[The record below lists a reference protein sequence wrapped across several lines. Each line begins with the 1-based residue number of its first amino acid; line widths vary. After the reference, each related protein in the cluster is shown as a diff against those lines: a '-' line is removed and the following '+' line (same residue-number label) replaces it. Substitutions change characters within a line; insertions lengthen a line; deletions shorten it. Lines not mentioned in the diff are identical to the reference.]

1 MTKPKK
7 QVLNILLSSIAA
19 CSLFPVPAQGQF
31 VPQVSIQVGAA
42 GVGASYRCASVA
54 LSGNGNTAIVGGCD
68 DTSYTGAAWVFTRSG
83 GIWSQQGSKL
93 VGTGAVGPA
102 YQGKSVALSGDG
114 NTAIVGGEADNN
126 YAGAAWVF
134 TQNAGV
140 WSQQGAKLVGTG
152 AVGNAY
158 QGESVALS
166 EDGNTAIVGGS
177 IDNGNTGAAW
187 VFTRNTGVW
196 TQQGSKLV
204 GTGSVGIALQGISV
218 ALSGD
223 GNTAIIG
230 GTADSSGTGAAW
242 VFTRNAEVWTQQGT
256 KLVGTGATGI
266 ADQGVSVALSG
277 DGNTA
282 IVGGGSDNNGSGA
295 AWVFA
300 RSAGVWTQQGSK
312 LVGTGTVGAAF
323 QGTSVALS
331 ETGNAA
337 LVGGPDDN
345 TNTGASWVF
354 TRNAGA
360 WTQQGSKLVGTGAT
374 GAAEQGTSVA
384 LSADGNTALIGS
396 PYGDNNNYATAAW
409 VFTQPY
415 FFAGE
420 VFQGG
425 AVYDLTLPNGRPFG
439 YYAYLDDLWIY
450 HFDMGYL
457 YAHPGNGPEV
467 YLWDLAS
474 GHWWYTNN
482 STFPYLYDF
491 TLNAWL
497 YYFPNTKNPGHYLTN
512 PRVFVNM
519 TTGVFFTM

>member
-187 VFTRNTGVW
+187 VFTRNT
-196 TQQGSKLV
+196 
-204 GTGSVGIALQGISV
+204 
-218 ALSGD
+218 
-223 GNTAIIG
+223 
-230 GTADSSGTGAAW
+230 
-242 VFTRNAEVWTQQGT
+242 
-256 KLVGTGATGI
+256 
-266 ADQGVSVALSG
+266 
-277 DGNTA
+277 
-282 IVGGGSDNNGSGA
+282 
-295 AWVFA
+295 
-300 RSAGVWTQQGSK
+300 GVWTQQGSK